1 MDTNIGCTLDEAKAA
16 MVAIEVLVLQNTG
29 KSITVEDFAVQL
41 EAQMIIISDFLEH
54 KIVRSWNYYGVLTCA
69 LEEHGEGKQKYDTFT
84 NVQSFAL
91 CFLNLCS

>member
-1 MDTNIGCTLDEAKAA
+1 MDTNTGYTLVEAKAA
-16 MVAIEVLVLQNTG
+16 LDAIEALVLQNTG

-41 EAQMIIISDFLEH
+41 TAQMIIIHDFLEH
-54 KIVRSWNYYGVLTCA
+54 EIVLSWNYYGVLTCA